1 MRFGLHHDSMYA
13 FLLCQAFSDPRSPN
27 ARWLRL
33 VGDFACDEDED
44 EEEVCD
50 GGFLLK
56 ELENK

>member
-1 MRFGLHHDSMYA
+1 MYA

-33 VGDFACDEDED
+33 VGDFACDDDEDED
-44 EEEVCD
+44 EVCD